1 MELVWQQENCRIA
14 GVMEKSWEF
23 APHGRVGIPEEK
35 PGDHWWGDS
44 LGCRGDSSIGE
55 LARLWNDQTKDSTRC
70 EWDSFLLLRF
80 LFLGSSKSLVNM
92 SSHWKK
98 QTPQT
103 EPILFVALWRRSESA
118 LFRLASPMTQGGAFT
133 NPGTCLTP
141 RDNKE
146 RVCNCGSQSAG
157 ASCVTSCYGLRGK
170 V

>member
-1 MELVWQQENCRIA
+1 MSKCLFVVFVFRNRLALCIPGCPGTLEICLSAFQVL
-14 GVMEKSWEF
+14 GL
-23 APHGRVGIPEEK
+23 RVCTTMP
-35 PGDHWWGDS
+35 S
-44 LGCRGDSSIGE
+44 C
-55 LARLWNDQTKDSTRC
+55 
-70 EWDSFLLLRF
+70 
-80 LFLGSSKSLVNM
+80 SSKSLVDM